1 MRSFSLRFAPIALKL
16 GLTMFALIAAGCASA
31 TVTPEQAAAPVKTS
45 RPRTVYVLNF
55 AVVAEDVKESHGV
68 ISQTKRKFSR
78 TPEEQ
83 RQMEI
88 GHSAATE
95 LSNQLAKDLRAL
107 GFNVEE
113 QIGEVPATGDVLL
126 VEGQFLNVDEGAATR
141 RVMVGFGV
149 GKSTLDS
156 QVQVYRIAGGSRQKL
171 LEFTAHADSGKLP
184 GTALTMG
191 AGAVVTGGAT
201 AAGTAA
207 AGGISGGKAY
217 LGRVNYLA
225 DKTADQVNAY
235 LSHYFAEQGWISAD
249 KARAEDVNVAPKAG
263 ASTTPNNA
271 NTL

>member
-1 MRSFSLRFAPIALKL
+1 MTSFSLCPFSLALTRAL
-16 GLTMFALIAAGCASA
+16 MLFALVAAGCASA
-31 TVTPEQAAAPVKTS
+31 TVTPQQAAAPVKTS
-45 RPRTVYVLNF
+45 RPRTVYVRNF
-55 AVVAEDVKESHGV
+55 AVVAEDVKESHGI
-68 ISQTKRKFSR
+68 ISQGERKFSS

-107 GFNVEE
+107 GFNVEQ
-113 QIGEVPATGDVLL
+113 QIGEVPASGDVLL
-126 VEGQFLNVDEGAATR
+126 VEGQFINVDEGAATR
-141 RVMVGFGV
+141 RVVIGFGV

-171 LEFTAHADSGKLP
+171 LEFTTHADSGKLP

-191 AGAVVTGGAT
+191 AGAVATGGAT
-201 AAGTAA
+201 VAGTAA

-235 LSHYFAEQGWISAD
+235 LSHYCAEQGWISAD

-263 ASTTPNNA
+263 ASKPNDA

>member
-1 MRSFSLRFAPIALKL
+1 
-16 GLTMFALIAAGCASA
+16 
-31 TVTPEQAAAPVKTS
+31 
-45 RPRTVYVLNF
+45 
-55 AVVAEDVKESHGV
+55 
-68 ISQTKRKFSR
+68 
-78 TPEEQ
+78 
-83 RQMEI
+83 MEI

-113 QIGEVPATGDVLL
+113 QTGEVPVTGDVLL
-126 VEGQFLNVDEGAATR
+126 VEGQFINVDEGAATR
-141 RVMVGFGV
+141 RVIVGFGV

-171 LEFTAHADSGKLP
+171 LEFTTHADSGKLP
-184 GTALTMG
+184 GTAVTMG

-225 DKTADQVNAY
+225 EKTADQVNAY
-235 LSHYFAEQGWISAD
+235 LSNYFAEQGWISAD
-249 KARAEDVNVAPKAG
+249 KARAEDVNIAPG
-263 ASTTPNNA
+263 SDGSTKPSSA